1 MFLYVFEPLGPV
13 SSCFY
18 VFSGLLGLFPRVF
31 ARFRASW
38 ACFLVFSRVFG
49 PPGPVSS
56 CFLYVFGTPG
66 LASSCFCLFSGLRGV
81 FSFVFYV
88 FPVSWA
94 CFLVFLYA
102 FEPPGSVSLCF
113 LCVCASWACLLALF
127 LFFVCVASGLQG
139 LLPCVFSR
147 FRVSGACFLVFLLVF
162 VPPGPRQGPFPV
174 RVRDLCVCAYGACAL
189 QGLCVWVYGGCVLV
203 CMEFGCLCV

>member
-1 MFLYVFEPLGPV
+1 MFLHVFVPPDLFPCFLRGVGPTGLA
-13 SSCFY
+13 SLYFFAC
-18 VFSGLLGLFPRVF
+18 SGLRGLLPRVF
-31 ARFRASW
+31 ACFRASGV
-38 ACFLVFSRVFG
+38 CFR
-49 PPGPVSS
+49 
-56 CFLYVFGTPG
+56 
-66 LASSCFCLFSGLRGV
+66 LF
-81 FSFVFYV
+81 FYV
-88 FPVSWA
+88 FQVSWA
-94 CFLVFLYA
+94 CFHVFLYV

-113 LCVCASWACLLALF
+113 LCVRASWACLLVFF

-189 QGLCVWVYGGCVLV
+189 QGLCVWEYGGCVLV
-203 CMEFGCLCV
+203 FMEFGCLCV